1 MRQDR
6 GAMSMSGRICLITG
20 ATSGIGLVTARELAA
35 RGATVAI
42 VGRNETRTRAA
53 VEAIR
58 QQTGNSEVDY
68 LLADLSSQAA
78 IRGIADAFQRRY
90 GALHVLVNDA
100 GVMPWRREEAANGL
114 EMTFAVNH
122 LAPFLLTN
130 LLLDTLR
137 ASAPAR
143 VVTVASDAHMGASIP
158 FDDLQHKQGRYQWL
172 KVYGQSKL
180 ANIMFTYALARRLAG
195 SGVTANALHPGVV
208 ATGIYRST
216 NGLFNSM
223 TKAVMPIF
231 ALSPEKGAETPIYLA
246 SSPEVATMSGQY
258 LYKCRPKRSSRASY
272 DEAAQE
278 RLWQVSAQVTGLAT
292 AR

>member
-6 GAMSMSGRICLITG
+6 GEMYDGMRGKICLITG

-35 RGATVAI
+35 LGATVAM
-42 VGRNETRTRAA
+42 VGRNETKTRAA

-58 QQTGNSEVDY
+58 QQTGNAEVDY
-68 LLADLSSQAA
+68 LLADLSSQDA
-78 IRGIADAFQRRY
+78 IRGVADAFQRRY

-100 GVMPWRREEAANGL
+100 GVMLWRREEAANGL

-143 VVTVASDAHMGASIP
+143 VVSVASDAHMGASIP

-172 KVYGQSKL
+172 KVYGQTKL

-216 NGLFNSM
+216 NGLFNGM

-231 ALSPEKGAETPIYLA
+231 ALSPEKGAETSIYLA
-246 SSPEVATMSGQY
+246 SSPEVATVSGQY
-258 LYKCRPKRSSRASY
+258 FYKCKPKRSSQASY
-272 DEAAQE
+272 DVAAQE
-278 RLWQVSAQVTGLAT
+278 RLWQVSEQLTGLA
-292 AR
+292 